1 MSHPWN
7 RMLEP
12 DSQPRFFRA
21 LMQCSHSLSVG
32 AAAGAEQAG
41 VVGGGTGG
49 VPREMAVAAEVR
61 FKP

>member
-1 MSHPWN
+1 
-7 RMLEP
+7 MLEP